1 MRGRTPGAAAS
12 PWPTDTAL
20 VQFCQFCFSSLPLNV
35 VKPQV
40 WPPCQSLPS
49 LPEECLPSSPSEGLM
64 RAGFPPGGAL
74 ESANINVSVAIF
86 SRVPSGSETVTGHA
100 DVLILRVA
108 AYVFAGKML
117 L

>member
-1 MRGRTPGAAAS
+1 
-12 PWPTDTAL
+12 
-20 VQFCQFCFSSLPLNV
+20 
-35 VKPQV
+35 
-40 WPPCQSLPS
+40 
-49 LPEECLPSSPSEGLM
+49 M

-86 SRVPSGSETVTGHA
+86 SRAPSGRETVTGRA